1 MASTS
6 TQTQS
11 NGILFLNGTFPAS
24 FFFFIFVFSTQVTG
38 NKCSI
43 KVCQWLDLNS
53 ELWCR
58 KRPLYQLIQTTA
70 QAINGILG
78 SLNTLYAKIPYLFVV
93 ASDELKISIKAFGQF
108 YEHSTIVN
116 YDASIEIYNRGAF
129 ITLVTSISHFQM
141 PRHTWDYQK
150 VVKS

>member
-1 MASTS
+1 MFDKS
-6 TQTQS
+6 
-11 NGILFLNGTFPAS
+11 LPM
-24 FFFFIFVFSTQVTG
+24 TG
-38 NKCSI
+38 FEQRTL
-43 KVCQWLDLNS
+43 VS
-53 ELWCR
+53 EA
-58 KRPLYQLIQTTA
+58 TA
-70 QAINGILG
+70 LPTDPNHCPSNGILG

-93 ASDELKISIKAFGQF
+93 ASAELKISIKAFGQF